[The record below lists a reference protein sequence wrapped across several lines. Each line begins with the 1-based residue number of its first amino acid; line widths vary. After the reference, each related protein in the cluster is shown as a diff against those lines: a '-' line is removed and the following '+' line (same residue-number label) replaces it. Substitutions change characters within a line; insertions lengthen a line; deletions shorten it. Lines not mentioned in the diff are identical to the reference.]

1 MAFAAKLTILF
12 QCARIIPLKFPPVL
26 MRSPC
31 QKAVLRK
38 LVVEESSMA
47 TTPVPT
53 PEAQASIG
61 PLGRIIGVLFS
72 PKSTFEDIAR
82 KPSWMA
88 PIVLLTLIG
97 LSMNVFLAKKA
108 DWRSFSE
115 EQLMSSPR
123 GQQIPADQ
131 KDLAIERGAKGN
143 QIFCY
148 VRGVIGTPFLA
159 LFLALVYWGAYALFG
174 GARLTFGKSFA
185 VIAFSMV
192 PGGIREL
199 LGIPILILK
208 DPSTLGNP
216 YNFVGSNPGAYMSM
230 SDPKWLSALAS
241 SFDVFIIWSVV
252 LTAIGFHCMD
262 PKKLPMSKSAG
273 MVVGVYLFFTL
284 LGTTVAWVFS

>member
-1 MAFAAKLTILF
+1 
-12 QCARIIPLKFPPVL
+12 
-26 MRSPC
+26 
-31 QKAVLRK
+31 
-38 LVVEESSMA
+38 MA
-47 TTPVPT
+47 TTPAPA
-53 PEAQASIG
+53 PEAQATLS
-61 PLGRIIGVLFS
+61 PFGRVIGVLFS
-72 PKSTFEDIAR
+72 PKHTFEDIAR
-82 KPSWMA
+82 KPSWVA
-88 PIVLLTLIG
+88 PILLLTVIALA
-97 LSMNVFLAKKA
+97 MNALLANKA

-131 KDLAIERGAKGN
+131 KELAIDRGAKGN
-143 QIFCY
+143 QYFCY
-148 VRGVIGTPFLA
+148 VRGVVGTSFLA
-159 LFLALVYWGAYALFG
+159 LFLALIYWGAYALIG

-185 VIAFSMV
+185 VVAFTMV

-262 PKKLPMSKSAG
+262 PKKLTMSKSAG
-273 MVVGVYLFFTL
+273 IAVGVYLFFAV
-284 LGTTVAWVFS
+284 LGSAIAWVFS

>member
-1 MAFAAKLTILF
+1 
-12 QCARIIPLKFPPVL
+12 
-26 MRSPC
+26 
-31 QKAVLRK
+31 
-38 LVVEESSMA
+38 MA
-47 TTPVPT
+47 TTPVSA
-53 PEAQASIG
+53 PEAQATIG
-61 PLGRIIGVLFS
+61 PIGRITGALFS
-72 PKSTFEDIAR
+72 PRNTFEDIAR
-82 KPSWMA
+82 KPSWVA

-97 LSMNVFLAKKA
+97 LCMNVLLAKKA

-115 EQLMSSPR
+115 EQLMSTSR

-131 KDLAIERGAKGN
+131 KDLAIERQAKVN
-143 QIFCY
+143 QFFCY
-148 VRGVIGTPFLA
+148 IRGAMGTVLLA
-159 LFLALVYWGAYALFG
+159 LPLALVYWGAYALIG

-185 VIAFSMV
+185 VIAYSMM

-241 SFDVFIIWSVV
+241 SLDVFIIWSVV

-273 MVVGVYLFFTL
+273 IVVGMYVFFTL
-284 LGTTVAWVFS
+284 LGVTIAWIFS

>member
-1 MAFAAKLTILF
+1 
-12 QCARIIPLKFPPVL
+12 
-26 MRSPC
+26 
-31 QKAVLRK
+31 
-38 LVVEESSMA
+38 MA
-47 TTPVPT
+47 TTTAVPPAA
-53 PEAQASIG
+53 PEAQATIG
-61 PLGRIIGVLFS
+61 PIGRIIGVLFS

-82 KPSWMA
+82 KPSWVA

-97 LSMNVFLAKKA
+97 LSMNVLLARKV

-115 EQLMSSPR
+115 EQLMSTSR

-131 KDLAIERGAKGN
+131 RDLAIERQAKGT
-143 QIFCY
+143 QFFCY
-148 VRGVIGTPFLA
+148 IRGVIGTPFLA
-159 LFLALVYWGAYALFG
+159 LFLALLYWGAYALLG

-185 VIAFSMV
+185 VIAYTMV

-241 SFDVFIIWSVV
+241 SFDIFIIWSVV

-273 MVVGVYLFFTL
+273 IVVGMFLFFTL